1 MKRYIKANDYDID
14 SFDNIDDEYAD
25 RPEGYTYWNI
35 LWVTF
40 DGKESGAGVWVPD
53 GEDEWWY
60 ADQILKRDY
69 PEEYDG
75 GEIIDVIDE
84 FAGDAEFRDEWL
96 ENHPNL
102 IDVREYIARHGADN
116 FIHASDSLDD
126 SEAVI
131 EPEPD
136 DYIQSSMSE
145 EEQLNWAIENGKPFD
160 IETFEKYKVD
170 PYRASGAVTA
180 DELRVG
186 DIVQITEDA
195 SECDL
200 GTEVE
205 IIRIDSSDPDKYSFR
220 GETVLTF
227 ECETT
232 DTRDTLVLHFWPED
246 YVGPVVGHTDMF
258 DRSELIESASEITRY
273 SDVRPYEDRKYWYF
287 TTHGIGPGTIPKD
300 LNVLETKE
308 GQNDK
313 GTWGTYICLDGVL
326 NTDELD
332 YYDLR
337 ELAPDNINSAD
348 DIEVEDVDDES
359 WWDEWDPYQG
369 HKYRVYGNDYQANQA
384 FDDPEKAIQCWF
396 KYQKDAPMD
405 VSIMSKT
412 KADAIELVKAATP
425 QLLTRLHAR
434 YKCPYKLDWLISE
447 AEKQV
452 ENGCRSFY
460 EDKYGYGDSVHPFGV
475 G

>member
-1 MKRYIKANDYDID
+1 MKRYISSSDY
-14 SFDNIDDEYAD
+14 IDDTWED

-40 DGKESGAGVWVPD
+40 DGKESGGGVWVPD

-84 FAGDAEFRDEWL
+84 FAGDTEFRDEWL
-96 ENHPNL
+96 EEHPNL
-102 IDVREYIARHGADN
+102 IDVREYIARHGSDK
-116 FIHASDSLDD
+116 FIDAST
-126 SEAVI
+126 I

-136 DYIQSSMSE
+136 DYIHSSISE
-145 EEQLNWAIENGKPFD
+145 EDQLNWAIENGKPFD
-160 IETFEKYKVD
+160 LATFTKYKVD
-170 PYRASGAVTA
+170 PYRTPGAVTA
-180 DELRVG
+180 DELKVG
-186 DIVQITEDA
+186 DIVKVTEDA
-195 SECDL
+195 AECDL

-205 IIRIDSSDPDKYSFR
+205 IIRVDSSDPDSYSIS
-220 GETVLTF
+220 GEPVLTF
-227 ECETT
+227 ECEGTA
-232 DTRDTLVLHFWPED
+232 TRDTIILHFWPED

-258 DRSELIESASEITRY
+258 DRSESLPIESAGEINRY
-273 SDVRPYEDRKYWYF
+273 SDVRPYEERKYWYF

-300 LNVLETKE
+300 LNVLEVQE

-337 ELAPDNINSAD
+337 ELAPQGITSDTDIDEEDDDDWSPYGKYNYLVHGGHDLSFRCDNPVSA
-348 DIEVEDVDDES
+348 IKKWFQYEEKYPTDV
-359 WWDEWDPYQG
+359 
-369 HKYRVYGNDYQANQA
+369 
-384 FDDPEKAIQCWF
+384 AIMC
-396 KYQKDAPMD
+396 P
-405 VSIMSKT
+405 T
-412 KADAIELVKAATP
+412 KKLALKLLEAATP
-425 QLLTRLHAR
+425 ELLTALRENFSR
-434 YKCPYKLDWLISE
+434 CPYKLDWLIAE

-452 ENGCRSFY
+452 ENGCKYFY
-460 EDKYGYGDSVHPFGV
+460 EDSYGYGDSVHPFGV

>member
-160 IETFEKYKVD
+160 LETFEKYKID

-195 SECDL
+195 AECDL

-205 IIRIDSSDPDKYSFR
+205 IIHIDSSDPDKYSLR

-258 DRSELIESASEITRY
+258 DRSEPIESASEITRY

-337 ELAPDNINSAD
+337 ELVPQDVTSDTNI
-348 DIEVEDVDDES
+348 EEEDWS
-359 WWDEWDPYQG
+359 PYG
-369 HKYRVYGNDYQANQA
+369 KYSYLVSGGDYSELS
-384 FDDPEKAIQCWF
+384 FRCDDPVSAIKKWF
-396 KYQKDAPMD
+396 QYQKKYPTD
-405 VSIMSKT
+405 VAIMCPT
-412 KADAIELVKAATP
+412 KELAMKLVKAGTP
-425 QLLTRLHAR
+425 KLLTQL
-434 YKCPYKLDWLISE
+434 KEKFPECPYKLDWLIDE
-447 AEKQV
+447 CKRKYED
-452 ENGCRSFY
+452 GCKGFY
-460 EDKYGYGDSVHPFGV
+460 EGSYGYGDSVHPFGV